1 MSFNWRNN
9 ENPSMRPEN
18 LFENRATIK
27 VIGVGGA
34 GSNAVNRMIR
44 EGVQGVHFIAM
55 NTDVQALATSLAPK
69 KIQLGSELT
78 RGLGAGGYPEVG
90 EKSALE
96 SEEIIREELQ
106 DVDMVFI
113 TAGMGGGT
121 GTGAA
126 PVVARIAKEMG
137 ILTVGVVTKP
147 FGFEGPKRKKL
158 AHDGAEKLRD
168 SVDTLIT
175 VPNDRLT
182 EVVQR
187 KATMQ
192 EAFAEADDVLRQGV
206 QGISDIILLPGT
218 INVDFA
224 DVRSVMS
231 NAGVALMGLGRGV
244 GDQRAR
250 LAAQAAANSPLLET
264 NIQGAKRLLVNITAG
279 DDFSIGEA
287 HEAMEYI
294 LQFTDAE
301 DAEIIMGHVRKE
313 NTDGEVT
320 ITLLAAGMDL
330 STRTVA
336 SKIDS
341 AVFVQPISPSE
352 FRRTTAPEPEVIQDF
367 VVPSIPAQPKAEIA
381 ENGTTQVSA
390 PVLEDIDLD
399 IPTFLRRQ
407 RLGE

>member
-1 MSFNWRNN
+1 
-9 ENPSMRPEN
+9 MRPEN
-18 LFENRATIK
+18 LFENQATIK

-44 EGVQGVHFIAM
+44 EGVMGVHFVAM
-55 NTDVQALATSLAPK
+55 NTDAQALSTSLAPK
-69 KIQLGSELT
+69 KIQLGTDLT
-78 RGLGAGGYPEVG
+78 RGLGAGGDPSVG
-90 EKSALE
+90 EQSARE
-96 SEEIIREELQ
+96 SEEIIREELA

-126 PVVARIAKEMG
+126 PIVAKIAKEMG

-147 FGFEGPKRKKL
+147 FLFEGPRRGKL
-158 AHDGAEKLRD
+158 AAAGAELLREQ
-168 SVDTLIT
+168 VDTLIT
-175 VPNDRLT
+175 VPNDRLLD
-182 EVVQR
+182 VVE
-187 KATMQ
+187 KKTTMQ
-192 EAFAEADDVLRQGV
+192 QAFAEADDVLRQGV
-206 QGISDIILLPGT
+206 QGISDIILLPGI

-231 NAGVALMGLGRGV
+231 NAGVALMGLGRAV
-244 GDQRAR
+244 GDQRAK

-264 NIQGAKRLLVNITAG
+264 NIQGAKKLLVNVTAG
-279 DDFSIGEA
+279 PDFSIGEA

-301 DAEIIMGHVRKE
+301 DAEIIMGHVMKE
-313 NTDGEVT
+313 TADGEVQ

-330 STRTVA
+330 ANRTVSA
-336 SKIDS
+336 KIDPM
-341 AVFVQPISPSE
+341 VFVQP
-352 FRRTTAPEPEVIQDF
+352 T
-367 VVPSIPAQPKAEIA
+367 IPAEYSRQRTISEPFLPDTSSLPTSSVAYEGSQA
-381 ENGTTQVSA
+381 QLVA
-390 PVLEDIDLD
+390 PQLEDIDLD